1 MINELKQKIEMSKN
15 VLDTLPKNNNKNIS
29 KYKMEISNL
38 LDEYK
43 LIKSNVLNEIKTRY
57 NKLSKI
63 EVNSNL
69 SKLNKEIEDIK
80 RGFYL
85 LSNYNSSYEKLGLDK
100 YIYNISKYYK
110 NNLEYVNENIIHVLD
125 IFNNAKV
132 KINITDF
139 NYSVYVREY
148 MKIIFDNK
156 TNIDTDEVKN
166 SLLNIY
172 LKCSDVLVYIELNFK
187 YLYYKNKVKFDN
199 YASLLKTNYLS
210 NRNVDEV
217 KNYYFSKVKEY
228 DNELYND
235 KYLLI
240 TDFMNK
246 KNLIMDY
253 TDDKINVC
261 YNKIVEDIDSVSHE
275 EIIGLSNSILEYKSY
290 LEVSYI
296 IEDIKKLY
304 QNKDSYKNLVKNDFK
319 EIKKI
324 ESKIFKI
331 NKKFEFNKRLK
342 KDCNNLL
349 VEVNKLILSLKPL
362 YDKLEEDKFLEIINN
377 NLKDN
382 STYYDVLDIVS
393 NNYLY
398 IIKCIKNN
406 FEDISL
412 EDINKKTDKVYDI
425 LLNPYNKFINNISI
439 TSDKDIKMIIGNYYK
454 LSDFKVDINT
464 FENETDIDSIKDSI
478 DKIIVYDKVKKSGYK
493 INDISFMYEVK
504 ELNIE

>member
-15 VLDTLPKNNNKNIS
+15 VLDTLPKNNNKNIN

-43 LIKSNVLNEIKTRY
+43 HIKSNVLSEIKTRY

-63 EVNSNL
+63 EANSNL

-110 NNLEYVNENIIHVLD
+110 NNLEYVNENIIKVLD
-125 IFNNAKV
+125 IFDNAKV
-132 KINITDF
+132 KININDF

-156 TNIDTDEVKN
+156 TNIDIDEVKN

-199 YASLLKTNYLS
+199 YANLLKTNYLS
-210 NRNVDEV
+210 NRNVEEV

-240 TDFMNK
+240 NDFMNK
-246 KNLIMDY
+246 KYLIMDY

-261 YNKIVEDIDSVSHE
+261 YNKIVEDIDAVSHE

-349 VEVNKLILSLKPL
+349 VEANKLILSLKPL
-362 YDKLEEDKFLEIINN
+362 YDKLEEDKFLEIINI

-382 STYYDVLDIVS
+382 STYYDVLNIVS

-412 EDINKKTDKVYDI
+412 EDINKKMDKVYDI

-439 TSDKDIKMIIGNYYK
+439 IGDKDIKMIIGNYYK

-478 DKIIVYDKVKKSGYK
+478 DKIIVYDKIKKSGYK
-493 INDISFMYEVK
+493 INDIDFMYEVK
-504 ELNIE
+504 ELNVE